1 MAKEIKQLLDKVNNG
16 LATIGLPSSPTNL
29 YDPIKYILKIG
40 GKRVRPMLAILAY
53 QLYKKD
59 VDNVLLPILALEVFH
74 NFTLVH
80 DDIMD
85 EAPLRRGKETVHTKW
100 NSNIAILS
108 GDVMMVKAYELLS
121 HVPKD
126 MLPTILTKFNTC
138 AQEVCEGQQK
148 DMDFEKLP
156 SVTVD
161 EYLDMI
167 RQKTAVLLGFSLEM
181 GAILAGAPKEES
193 DKLYEVGVNLG
204 LAFQLQDDLLDLYGG
219 DDFGKQVGGD
229 VINKK
234 KSILITKALEL
245 SLQNDNHLLTLY
257 NTSNSDEPN
266 KVLLVTAIFSK
277 LGIQEEVAKMV
288 AENESVG
295 INNLK
300 SFQSPYPYNTLLN
313 YIEELK
319 SRAT

>member
-1 MAKEIKQLLDKVNNG
+1 MEKEIKETLDKINNG
-16 LATIGLPSSPTNL
+16 LASLALPKEPFNL
-29 YDPIKYILKIG
+29 YDPIKYILQIG

-59 VDNVLLPILALEVFH
+59 TDKVIFPILALEVFH

-85 EAPLRRGKETVHTKW
+85 KAPLRRGNKTVHTKW

-108 GDVMMVKAYELLS
+108 GDVMLVKAYELLS
-121 HVPKD
+121 HAPKEV
-126 MLPTILTKFNTC
+126 LPTLLSKFNTC

-148 DMDFEKLP
+148 DMDFENRP
-156 SVTVD
+156 SVTVE

-181 GAILAGAPKEES
+181 GAILGGAPKGES
-193 DKLYEVGVNLG
+193 DRLYQVGVNLG

-219 DDFGKQVGGD
+219 ASFGKQVGGD

-245 SLQNDNHLLTLY
+245 SPNKNELLELY
-257 NTSNSDEPN
+257 NSSIENRPDKVGEVNSKFDN
-266 KVLLVTAIFSK
+266 LNID
-277 LGIQEEVAKMV
+277 EEVNEMITRF
-288 AENESVG
+288 ENTVYDHL
-295 INNLK
+295 NNLK
-300 SFQSPYPYNTLLN
+300 CTFSKNWMIDFFNKLQ
-313 YIEELK
+313 ERK
-319 SRAT
+319 S

>member
-1 MAKEIKQLLDKVNNG
+1 MSKEINQLLKSINQG
-16 LATIGLPSSPTNL
+16 LEELEVPNSPSNL
-29 YDPIKYILKIG
+29 YDPIRYILQIG
-40 GKRVRPMLAILAY
+40 GKRVRPMLAMLAY

-59 VDNVLLPILALEVFH
+59 VDTVILPILALEVFH

-85 EAPLRRGKETVHTKW
+85 EAPLRRGNETVHTKW
-100 NSNIAILS
+100 DSNIAILS

-121 HVPKD
+121 HTPSEI
-126 MLPTILTKFNTC
+126 LPTVLTKFNAC

-148 DMDFEKLP
+148 DMDFENLP

-181 GAILAGAPKEES
+181 GAMLGGAPKEES

-245 SLQNDNHLLTLY
+245 TKTNKNDLLEIY
-257 NTSNSDEPN
+257 NSSIEDQPN
-266 KVLLVTAIFSK
+266 KVSIITSAFDK
-277 LGIQEEVAKMV
+277 LGIQKEVKEMISNF
-288 AENESVG
+288 EQIG
-295 INNLK
+295 KLTLHQFK
-300 SFQSPYPYNTLLN
+300 SSKLEGLVSYFSH
-313 YIEELK
+313 LK
-319 SRAT
+319 SRIK